1 MNNQKAN
8 AIFDI
13 LVQECGAFGDDRL
26 GFVYNQT
33 TEPVSEW
40 RFCGKLGFGGKF
52 WRNNGRM
59 YVSCYPDDET
69 PERMKMIE
77 AANKRLELLANEER
91 IQNDLQEV

>member
-1 MNNQKAN
+1 MNDQKAN

-13 LVQECGAFGDDRL
+13 LVKECGAFDDDRL

-33 TEPVSEW
+33 AEPVSEW

-52 WRNNGRM
+52 WRNNGKW
-59 YVSCYPDDET
+59 YVNCYREDET
-69 PERMKMIE
+69 PKRMKMIE